1 LIGTPGVGPPG
12 LHVRRSNSGREQVV
26 MHKWL
31 GVLLGWLSVDINLR
45 LKGVI
50 GLALGS
56 AILYLIVMRLAG

>member
-1 LIGTPGVGPPG
+1 
-12 LHVRRSNSGREQVV
+12 